1 MMTPER
7 LMEKGGPHLGAAR
20 EYLLW
25 HYPRGD
31 SLTWGSWEPVT
42 MPVKQLEE
50 MACHIA
56 AKVLNNLDAY
66 KENPMGDLMM
76 RIIQESIKENGTVQY
91 KSGKFIIEDLNLKD
105 TY

>member
-1 MMTPER
+1 
-7 LMEKGGPHLGAAR
+7 MEKGGVHLGAAR

-31 SLTWGSWEPVT
+31 SLTWGSEEPVT

-56 AKVLNNLDAY
+56 AKVLNNLDTY
-66 KENPMGDLMM
+66 KENPYTELMM
-76 RIIQESIKENGTVQY
+76 MAAQRSLEKMYGKIDYEF
-91 KSGKFIIEDLNLKD
+91 GKFKIDDL
-105 TY
+105 

>member
-42 MPVKQLEE
+42 LPVKQLEE

-66 KENPMGDLMM
+66 KENGFVEMM
-76 RIIQESIKENGTVQY
+76 RIRAERLLEDRGGKIEY
-91 KSGKFIIEDLNLKD
+91 KCGKFNIDDL
-105 TY
+105 